1 MPMRILLIILLSLP
15 ILSSYISADQEQVN
29 IGISLSL
36 TGKYASFGR
45 MQKNSYDLWQDT
57 VNSKGGLLGR
67 KVSLIIV
74 DDQSSEEN
82 AKANYPTLIEKDH
95 VDLVIGPYSSIIC
108 EAIMP
113 IVEKH
118 KYPTL
123 LPAGS
128 ADQIW
133 EHGFQYGFGLTPP
146 ASKYTVGF
154 LELLVHYKYKR
165 IAILNADDSFSITL
179 ARNTQKWAKR
189 LALEIVYLNE
199 FKKGTKDLLPF
210 SRDIQKSEPDALIVC
225 GHLDESVNMRKAL
238 KQSNWYP
245 KAFYASVGPA
255 LTEFHDIL
263 GIDAELTFSSSY
275 WEADVSDKY
284 VFSKEFA
291 QLFTERYKE
300 QPSYHAANAY
310 AACMIIEQAV
320 ERTKSLD
327 REKLRQVFQ
336 TMNTLTLIG
345 YYGVD
350 KSGKQIRQFP
360 MIIQWQ
366 KDKKEV
372 VWPMEIQTV
381 APVFS
386 R

>member
-1 MPMRILLIILLSLP
+1 MRILLIILLYLP
-15 ILSSYISADQEQVN
+15 FLTSYIFADQQQVN

-36 TGKYASFGR
+36 TGKYAPFGN
-45 MQKNSYDLWQDT
+45 MQKKSYDLWQDT
-57 VNSKGGLLGR
+57 VNAKGGLLGR
-67 KVSLIIV
+67 KVNLIIL
-74 DDQSSEEN
+74 DDQSLEEK
-82 AKANYPTLIEKDH
+82 AKGNYTRLIEKDR

-113 IVEKH
+113 VVERH

-133 EHGFQYGFGLTPP
+133 EHGFKYAFGLTPP

-154 LELLVHYKYKR
+154 LELLVHYKFRR
-165 IAILNADDSFSITL
+165 IAILSADDSFSVTL

-189 LALEIVYLNE
+189 LALETVYLNQ
-199 FKKGTKDLLPF
+199 FKKGTKDLLRF
-210 SRDIQKSEPDALIVC
+210 STDVQKSDPDAVIVC

-238 KQSNWYP
+238 KQMNWYP
-245 KAFYASVGPA
+245 KAYYASVGPA
-255 LTEFHDIL
+255 LSEFHDIL
-263 GIDAELTFSSSY
+263 GKDAELTFTSSY
-275 WEADVSDKY
+275 WEAGISDKY
-284 VFSKEFA
+284 VFSKEFT
-291 QLFTERYKE
+291 QLFTERYKQE
-300 QPSYHAANAY
+300 PSYHAANAY

-320 ERTKSLD
+320 ERTRSLD
-327 REKLRQVFQ
+327 REDLRQVFQ

-366 KDKKEV
+366 KNKKQV
-372 VWPMEIQTV
+372 VWPIEIQTV
-381 APVFS
+381 EPVFS

>member
-1 MPMRILLIILLSLP
+1 MRILLIISVSLF
-15 ILSSYISADQEQVN
+15 IFSANLFADRQQVN

-36 TGKYASFGR
+36 SGDFASFGK
-45 MQKNSYDLWQDT
+45 MQKNGFELWQDII
-57 VNSKGGLLGR
+57 NAKGGLLGR
-67 KVSLIIV
+67 MVNLRII
-74 DDQSSEEN
+74 DDHSSGEE
-82 AKANYPTLIEKDH
+82 AKTNYANLIEKDH
-95 VDLVIGPYSSIIC
+95 VDLVIGPYSSTIS

-113 IVEKH
+113 VVEKH

-123 LPAGS
+123 LPGAS

-133 EHGFQYGFGLTPP
+133 EHGYRYAFGATPP

-154 LELLVHYKYKR
+154 LELLVQYKYKR
-165 IAILNADDSFSITL
+165 IAILNADDSFSVTL
-179 ARNTQKWAKR
+179 ARDTKKWAKR
-189 LALEIVYLNE
+189 LDLEIVYLNE
-199 FKKGTKDLLPF
+199 FKKGTKDLLAF
-210 SRDIQKSEPDALIVC
+210 SQSIQKSNPDVVIVC

-238 KQSNWYP
+238 KENNWYP
-245 KAFYASVGPA
+245 KAYYASVGPA
-255 LTEFHDIL
+255 LNEFHDIL
-263 GIDAELTFSSSY
+263 GEDAELTFSSSY

-284 VFSKEFA
+284 VFSKEFI
-291 QLFTERYKE
+291 QLFTERYKQ

-366 KDKKEV
+366 KDKKQV
-372 VWPMEIQTV
+372 VWPIEIQTV
-381 APVFS
+381 PPVFS